1 MIKSLS
7 TTLSTVDTVH
17 GPGLLHPFPNQDDLW
32 SRGALPID
40 RSPLSTD
47 QGSMTGCFCY
57 KSLNLDNHKLILEG
71 LCKQSV
77 QYLQL
82 ILIDFAIH

>member
-32 SRGALPID
+32 SSGALPID
-40 RSPLSTD
+40 LSPLSTD
-47 QGSMTGCFCY
+47 QGSIIEMT
-57 KSLNLDNHKLILEG
+57 
-71 LCKQSV
+71 
-77 QYLQL
+77 
-82 ILIDFAIH
+82 IDFMETSLIFIVIS